1 MYFIILNY
9 DVNLSVR
16 ECWEKERKF
25 EEGGEKEA
33 HNSKYVS
40 LIYSVHRMKSLSCPF
55 ASLEDLLLE
64 QEIK

>member
-1 MYFIILNY
+1 ML
-9 DVNLSVR
+9 
-16 ECWEKERKF
+16 EKERQF

-33 HNSKYVS
+33 HNSKYVCP
-40 LIYSVHRMKSLSCPF
+40 IYLVHRMKSISCPF